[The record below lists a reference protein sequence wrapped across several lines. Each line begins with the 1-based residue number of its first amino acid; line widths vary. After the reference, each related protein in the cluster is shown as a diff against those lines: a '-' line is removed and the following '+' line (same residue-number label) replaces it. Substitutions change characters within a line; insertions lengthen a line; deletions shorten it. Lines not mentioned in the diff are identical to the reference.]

1 MQRYGGKAMEEIVL
15 RWLRPWRERD
25 DRSLV
30 KPVAQS
36 PDVDPVE
43 EPIRIIGE
51 AQDRD
56 AADEARLDHLMRG
69 DRPSSYQRRRPHRR

>member
-1 MQRYGGKAMEEIVL
+1 VL
-15 RWLRPWRERD
+15 RWLRRWRERD

-36 PDVDPVE
+36 PDVDPIE
-43 EPIRIIGE
+43 ELVRIIGE

-56 AADEARLDHLMRG
+56 AADEARLDRLTRG
-69 DRPSSYQRRRPHRR
+69 DRPSSYQRRRPDRR